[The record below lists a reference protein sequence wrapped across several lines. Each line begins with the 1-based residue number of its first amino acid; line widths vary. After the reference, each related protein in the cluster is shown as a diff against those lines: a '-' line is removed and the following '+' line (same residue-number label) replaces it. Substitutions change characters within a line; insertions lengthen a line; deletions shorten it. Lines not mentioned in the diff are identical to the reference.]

1 MDTNGKR
8 IQAHGGC
15 IICVDDVFYWYGENK
30 EKTFSN
36 EGIWHW
42 GIRMYSST
50 DLYNWKDEGI
60 VCLPDTEDK
69 ESPLCLE
76 SKLDRPHIIC
86 NDKTQ
91 KYVMWIKNM
100 GENNERYMVVAQA
113 DKITGPYK
121 IINRKIHPGGMNSG
135 DFDLVKFDNGKACI
149 VFDRVHYDM
158 VVIDLTDDYLDTT
171 VEYSEH
177 YYRRCPPYVREAPAV
192 FFHNGK
198 GYIFTSGTT
207 GYYSNQSETACF
219 DSIHGEW
226 NVLGD
231 PYVNDSTHTSF
242 HSQISSVFK
251 HPHIK
256 DLYIALG
263 DRWLTD
269 LPEDLPNMTEM
280 YAAFCDGECDEKI
293 REKYAGM
300 SLGDFCSGNTS
311 QADYVWLH
319 IIFEGDIPK
328 LYWKDEWRTEDFI

>member
-1 MDTNGKR
+1 M
-8 IQAHGGC
+8 
-15 IICVDDVFYWYGENK
+15 
-30 EKTFSN
+30 
-36 EGIWHW
+36 
-42 GIRMYSST
+42 
-50 DLYNWKDEGI
+50 
-60 VCLPDTEDK
+60 
-69 ESPLCLE
+69 
-76 SKLDRPHIIC
+76 
-86 NDKTQ
+86 
-91 KYVMWIKNM
+91 
-100 GENNERYMVVAQA
+100 
-113 DKITGPYK
+113 
-121 IINRKIHPGGMNSG
+121 
-135 DFDLVKFDNGKACI
+135 
-149 VFDRVHYDM
+149 
-158 VVIDLTDDYLDTT
+158 TDDYLDTT

-177 YYRRCPPYVREAPAV
+177 YYRRCPTYVREALAV

-231 PYVNDSTHTSF
+231 PHVNDSTHTSF